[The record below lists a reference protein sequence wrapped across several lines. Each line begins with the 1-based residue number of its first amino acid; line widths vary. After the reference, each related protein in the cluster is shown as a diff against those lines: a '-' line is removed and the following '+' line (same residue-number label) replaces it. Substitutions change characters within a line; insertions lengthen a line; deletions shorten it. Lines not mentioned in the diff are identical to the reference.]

1 MSPWN
6 EKTLTDLGSV
16 SRGKS
21 RHRPRNAD
29 FLYGGKYPFIQTSDV
44 KNANFYITEYSQT
57 YSEDGLK
64 QSKLWHKETL
74 CITIAA
80 NIADTGILGIDACF
94 PDSIIGFVA
103 YDKVSDVRFVKY
115 CFDLLQREIKQI
127 SQGAAQDNLSME
139 KLATIKFNVPDYRT
153 QKRIACIL
161 SAYDDLI
168 ENNSKRIKLLEE
180 IAQRTYEEW
189 FVKYRINGEQLP
201 IDDATGLPFG
211 WEFKKAE
218 QLFNIKIGKTPPREQ
233 ENWFR
238 TDSEGIKWASIKD
251 INNASVFISNTS
263 ERITNLGVEKF
274 NMNVAQRGTVIL
286 SFKLT
291 VGKVTILT
299 EDMVTNEAIAHF
311 NYTKDCIFDKS
322 FIYIYLKR
330 FNYHSLGST
339 SSIGTAI
346 NSKIVKAMPFLV
358 PDIISLNLY
367 QEFAN
372 PLFNQIEQILNI
384 NLLLKQSRD
393 ILLPRLMSG
402 TINVES

>member
-1 MSPWN
+1 MSSWN

-21 RHRPRNAD
+21 RHRPRNAE

-103 YDKVSDVRFVKY
+103 YDNVSDVRFVKY
-115 CFDLLQREIKQI
+115 CFDLLQRKIKQI

-139 KLATIKFNVPDYRT
+139 KLATIKFNIPDYPI
-153 QKRIACIL
+153 QKRIASIL

-168 ENNSKRIKLLEE
+168 ENNLKRIKLLEE

-189 FVKYRINGEQLP
+189 FVKFRVNDEQLP
-201 IDDATGLPFG
+201 IDEVTGLPFG
-211 WEFKKAE
+211 WVERELDYFG
-218 QLFNIKIGKTPPREQ
+218 NVITGKTPSTLNRNNFDGEIQFVKTPDMSNYPYVLETIQ
-233 ENWFR
+233 CLSLEGAKTQIKKYIPKNSLMISCIGSAGEFALA
-238 TDSEGIKWASIKD
+238 SEDCQTNQQINSIVFYKD
-251 INNASVFISNTS
+251 FYTFYFYCFA
-263 ERITNLGVEKF
+263 
-274 NMNVAQRGTVIL
+274 RGL
-286 SFKLT
+286 KPL
-291 VGKVTILT
+291 L
-299 EDMVTNEAIAHF
+299 EAIGSNGATMTNVNKGKFEKILVKQPEESYLIRFH
-311 NYTKDCIFDKS
+311 DIAQACFD
-322 FIYIYLKR
+322 
-330 FNYHSLGST
+330 
-339 SSIGTAI
+339 
-346 NSKIVKAMPFLV
+346 
-358 PDIISLNLY
+358 
-367 QEFAN
+367 
-372 PLFNQIEQILNI
+372 QILC
-384 NLLLKQSRD
+384 LLKQNQKLKQSRD